1 MKEST
6 LFSLT
11 QQALLSDLKDQT
23 SGNRGIAAKALI
35 ESFGKRYI
43 GQRDTPA
50 TNLDRIC
57 YDTFAKANNRAFEQ
71 GSLIRN
77 GLLGKNDLLSIVM
90 NEAQKIAYAVISDC
104 LDDNDYIW
112 YNSTGQALLPVGGF
126 CMNPGVCAGYLIGTH
141 HHYKSPLLKY
151 RKGGL
156 LVSSSRNGL
165 SRVRFVTKSHRAYA
179 HLNGELAVSCVTAAT
194 FVPKSY
200 KTSRLIAPQHNG
212 DLLLQYPAEAFLRE
226 ALLRRFSIN
235 LETQQE
241 TNREM
246 ARLGSIHT
254 DPLSRHAYSTID
266 LSSASDLISRE
277 LVRWL
282 VPGVFFEYL
291 DSCRSQNLQSEFGNV
306 ELSMMATMGNAYCF
320 PLMTFVFSCI
330 ISALYS
336 VCGLKGYRWSVF
348 GDDLIVHQSTY
359 DMLCEVLEGLRM
371 VPNMDKSFKDGLFRE
386 SCGADFYNG
395 YDVRPVFFERLAE
408 APDIY
413 SLANRLARWGFKHSI
428 PLPNTLTLLLG
439 AVEPSD
445 RTVCPLWEA
454 DTCGFQIPYHIMGF
468 IPKFWRNAV
477 KCVIRRG
484 SPHVD
489 DLMWD
494 TRSVYSLIHYKG
506 FQRVTPKLKRWRQDQ
521 FLSLH
526 ALAGVGCLY
535 TSKGDLECL
544 VPDPY
549 DKGEGKWGRMD
560 LSTVTWDGD
569 ALALTGNIR
578 PQAAR
583 SVLKNYATYLI
594 STVHLDG

>member
-11 QQALLSDLKDQT
+11 QQALVSDLKSYT
-23 SGNRGIAAKALI
+23 SGSRGVAAKALI
-35 ESFGKRYI
+35 DSFGKRYI

-50 TNLDRIC
+50 INLDRIC
-57 YDTFAKANNRAFEQ
+57 YDTFTKANT
-71 GSLIRN
+71 GSLTQGLMIRC
-77 GLLGKNDLLSIVM
+77 GSLGKDDLLSIVM
-90 NEAQKIAYAVISDC
+90 NEAQKIAYATITDC
-104 LDDNDYIW
+104 LDDNDYLG
-112 YNSTGQALLPVGGF
+112 YNSSGRALLPTGGF
-126 CMNPGVCAGYLIGTH
+126 CMNPGVCASYLIGTK

-151 RKGGL
+151 KKGGI

-165 SRVRFVTKSHRAYA
+165 SRVRFVTGSHRAYA
-179 HLNGELAVSCVTAAT
+179 HLNGEMAVSCVTTAT

-212 DLLLQYPAEAFLRE
+212 DLLLQYPAESFLRE
-226 ALLRRFSIN
+226 VLLRRFGIN
-235 LETQQE
+235 LETQQD

-246 ARLGSIHT
+246 AKLGSVNT

-277 LVRWL
+277 LVKWL
-282 VPGVFFEYL
+282 VPGIFFEYL
-291 DSCRSQNLQSEFGNV
+291 DSCRSKNLQSDFGNV
-306 ELSMMATMGNAYCF
+306 ELNMMATMGNAYCF

-359 DMLCEVLEGLRM
+359 DMLCEVLEGLHM
-371 VPNMDKSFKDGLFRE
+371 VPNMDKSFKDGPFRE
-386 SCGADFYNG
+386 SCGVDFYNG
-395 YDVRPVFFERLAE
+395 YDVRPVFFEHLAE

-428 PLPNTLTLLLG
+428 NLPSTLSLLLK
-439 AVEPSD
+439 AVNPSD

-454 DTCGFQIPYHIMGF
+454 DTCGMQIPYEIIGF
-468 IPKFWRNAV
+468 MPKFWRNAV

-489 DLMWD
+489 ELVCDK
-494 TRSVYSLIHYKG
+494 RSLYALIHYKG
-506 FQRVTPKLKRWRQDQ
+506 FQRETPKLKRWKADEY
-521 FLSLH
+521 LSLH
-526 ALAGVGCLY
+526 ALSGVSCLY
-535 TSKGDLECL
+535 TSKGDTRCL

-549 DKGEGKWGRMD
+549 NKGDGKWGRVD
-560 LSTVTWDGD
+560 LSTVTWNGD
-569 ALALTGNIR
+569 ALALTGNTR
-578 PQAAR
+578 PQIAR
-583 SVLKNYATYLI
+583 SVLNNYATYLI
-594 STVHLDG
+594 SNMHLDG